1 MDTLQSLLKAYLDNT
16 ITTDDFANQFIEF
29 WNEIRIEQNKAIDE
43 SGIREELDKLWKQYK
58 DGDLDEVTYGIKWT
72 ETLTTVDH
80 VRIAPQ
86 SIVYTLGNDIYNQ
99 VTLYQELEHLDTQ
112 EIPKEAAIQANVKS
126 LQDAI
131 DN

>member
-1 MDTLQSLLKAYLDNT
+1 MDTLRSLLKAYLDNT
-16 ITTDDFANQFIEF
+16 ITTDDFADQFIEF
-29 WNEIRIEQNKAIDE
+29 WNEIRIEQNKAIDA

-58 DGDLDEVTYGIKWT
+58 DGDLDEVTYGMKWT
-72 ETLTTVDH
+72 ETLTKVNN

-112 EIPKEAAIQANVKS
+112 EIPKETAIQANVKS